1 MYILTVDKGEDSGME
16 SRGDHR
22 LDVKEISEMSLGES
36 RLSVLAKKGPIQVY
50 VAKYS
55 YDPYQYSPNENPEAE
70 LPLHSGDYVL
80 IYGEMDE
87 VRLAGDC
94 LTIKEPITTKNVCFC
109 RLLNRLRS
117 ILEKHCRSISDSS

>member
-1 MYILTVDKGEDSGME
+1 ME

-22 LDVKEISEMSLGES
+22 IDVKEISEMSLGES

-50 VAKYS
+50 IAKYS

-87 VRLAGDC
+87 VSSFC
-94 LTIKEPITTKNVCFC
+94 YIINWVKN
-109 RLLNRLRS
+109 S
-117 ILEKHCRSISDSS
+117 ADDILKYFSSK

>member
-1 MYILTVDKGEDSGME
+1 ME

-22 LDVKEISEMSLGES
+22 VDMKEISEFSLGES

-50 VAKYS
+50 IAKYS
-55 YDPYQYSPNENPEAE
+55 YDPYQYSPNESPEAE

-87 VRLAGDC
+87 VG
-94 LTIKEPITTKNVCFC
+94 CFKGSKIWINQK
-109 RLLNRLRS
+109 LL
-117 ILEKHCRSISDSS
+117 

>member
-1 MYILTVDKGEDSGME
+1 ME

-22 LDVKEISEMSLGES
+22 VDMKEISEFSLGES

-50 VAKYS
+50 IAKYS
-55 YDPYQYSPNENPEAE
+55 YDPYQYSPNESPEAE

-87 VRLAGDC
+87 VGYCKGRKSLNYQSE
-94 LTIKEPITTKNVCFC
+94 LTNYIC
-109 RLLNRLRS
+109 LRS
-117 ILEKHCRSISDSS
+117 LTNFFQDRF

>member
-1 MYILTVDKGEDSGME
+1 MQKSFLFLSSLYISFVFPADKGEDSGME

-22 LDVKEISEMSLGES
+22 IDVKDISEMSLGES

-50 VAKYS
+50 IAKYS

-87 VRLAGDC
+87 VSSFC
-94 LTIKEPITTKNVCFC
+94 YIINWVKN
-109 RLLNRLRS
+109 S
-117 ILEKHCRSISDSS
+117 ADDILKYFSSK